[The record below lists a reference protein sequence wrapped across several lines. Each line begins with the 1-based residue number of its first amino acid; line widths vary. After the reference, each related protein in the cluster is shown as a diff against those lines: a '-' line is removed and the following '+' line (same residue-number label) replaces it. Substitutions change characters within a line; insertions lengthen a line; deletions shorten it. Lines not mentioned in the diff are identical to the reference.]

1 MKQFVNIIIAFA
13 FLFNQISL
21 HNQTNQNREPLSNIT
36 PTSTPTIT
44 PIAEQ
49 PAATT
54 SYFDAYPAPTGPTE
68 TPTPEPT
75 VPPTLA
81 PTVAAP
87 PDTAFIVVPEVKS
100 LQLEL
105 SAEPALYTPGKSI
118 QLDWAIDDASQLPSI
133 EKASLVLHLP
143 EGVAPHDKTLDSAIT
158 EEKTMVLPLA
168 ETDHALLWDI
178 SPDITVPFTI
188 AVDLVLD
195 GAVIDSNAVLFDQA
209 ISTVARGNSSVIDLP
224 SGAVSLNIPD
234 GSMDE
239 ALAFGIRKP
248 SPNKLPPVSL
258 TGKPVEIIA
267 VATES
272 GKNVTQFL
280 QPIELTIRYDK
291 ELIVGGSEADL
302 HLYYYNETDSQW
314 HPLETTV
321 DTANQVLTA
330 KTDHLTVF
338 DYQASS
344 WQGYIPP
351 TVDAF
356 QVSEFTGAGTYAIDF
371 PLLPGPA
378 GLKPALNLTY
388 NSQVIDEGSAFTQA
402 SWVGMGWA
410 LDTGAITRNMHETNN
425 ETNDD
430 SFSISVGGIHGLLLP
445 SGINGAITT
454 YSTAD
459 QSYVKVEQDT
469 QANTWKA
476 WAKDGTVYQFGYAA
490 KTSTNSCAENASD
503 LNLTWQWALTTIT
516 DIHGNT
522 LNYSYTPDK
531 KPDPCLNIVAIYP
544 DTIRYANDNYQVK
557 FITELRGDFYSNWT
571 ERPSKTLYSTRRLKE
586 LQLQNKNDAGNWVTV
601 RKYAFTYASDT
612 ETANVI
618 LPNFKWNDNSHT
630 STLIGV
636 QEQSGD
642 GSASLPATSFYYNA
656 DNMHLNKVD
665 NGQGGVVEFAYERV
679 SVFDD
684 ANKTRFK
691 IWLFGDT
698 DCNPYSLN
706 GTSWTAT
713 SISVDCLYTSN
724 PAAGYLYLYGANS
737 MATQSFPQHI
747 VKPGADYR
755 FAISGMSNDPVMG
768 TGTHWGFKNESSG
781 DLIKLET
788 PPDSQIILNPGPEWT
803 PKEGTL
809 TMPATFDPGKT
820 VLWLANSGSKIQNLQ
835 VSQYVTRYRVT
846 SRTVTDAITG
856 KTAIYP
862 YSYDNFAY
870 NHAAAGENLYTKV
883 MGEFRGHSLAQVTD
897 PAGLTTMTWFH
908 QGNDLKGSPYRA
920 LNLKQTYGIDGF
932 VSIQANA
939 WTSSPANSSIVD
951 YLYGSDF
958 DTSVNTKNDSANWN
972 VTFSRSSANLTDGM
986 AAIAHVRL
994 SEVNSQGQV
1003 GLVSA
1008 SGRFFGVLLTPQGG
1022 IQQCVDGCSG
1032 AQIGNTLVSPADFQP
1047 GAWYVVILQV
1057 DDDDELR
1064 VRIWPLDRPELYS
1077 EAAAG
1082 GFSSESWRFIQM
1094 AYNGKLWLDAYSEGF
1109 LYSEIDTAYAVDMQ
1123 AQMVSGNDAVNNRW
1137 PYSMVGG
1144 QPQAFTDLYI
1154 RWARPVQTSTRTYG
1168 GDASQ
1173 NQGDSRWIGTRQ
1185 TFDYAPK
1192 EQFGNLI
1199 HTTDYR
1205 WGGSN
1210 WAADH
1215 ARGVA
1220 YFPRDDG
1227 TRYLVSLPARVI
1239 EVACNPDCDFSG
1251 ANGLLAETLY
1261 LYDTNSVYNAPPNG
1275 AGRLA
1280 KQRTLVD
1287 ELLGQKRY
1295 SETAYSYADSY
1306 GNITGVTTYT
1316 GFATENSSSA
1326 GVGRTTERIYD
1337 DKYHAYLATETNAL
1351 HQTTTTG
1358 YDFNLGLPT
1367 RLTDANGALQGAA
1380 YDAFARLTAVCAPGD
1395 WDGIT
1400 CDPDS
1405 SPTLSI
1411 RYTNYNGQANPKQPF
1426 NVLLQQKLDDTRTM
1440 QSQRYYSGWGE
1451 LLQSQVLGVLLAEG
1465 TRNTV
1470 VDYQYD
1476 ALSRLVRQ
1484 TQPYAYAGSAAFQAQ
1499 PLTAAQGTATT
1510 TYDILSRVI
1519 RITQADGSAQASA
1532 YTLAY
1537 DLELGWGLQTALTD
1551 ARGQTTLRLQDAW
1564 GRQVRVTPPA
1574 GPGVKYAY
1582 DALGRLT
1589 DAYYGS
1595 AHTGLTYNYAGQK
1608 ISMADA
1614 DMGSW
1619 SYAYDA
1625 PGNLQ
1630 TQTDA
1635 RHQRT
1640 CLYYDELNRLTG
1652 KNYQSDAAPCPGGV
1666 TSGFTV
1672 SYNYD
1677 DPVAGAGIGRRTGM
1691 SDPGGGAAWVYDLR
1705 GRVEQE
1711 VVSISGVGEYVTTWT
1726 YNSADLVTGMVY
1738 PNGEV
1743 VTTDYTPQGTVST
1756 VNSSLWD
1763 SYVVQTG
1770 YDAAGRMLERR
1781 LGNDGKTAYTYY
1793 PWTAQGGRLQNVSS
1807 SKLSAPLTPWQDLD
1821 YTYDA
1826 NGNLGSITDAVSPET
1841 LAFGYD
1847 AINRL
1852 TGVSGAYAQSYS
1864 YDPLTGNLASKA
1876 GQALAYGDPNHKH
1889 AATGMGGN
1897 AYSYDANG
1905 NMTSRTVGGV
1915 SYALGYDAENRLV
1928 SISGGGLSASYGY
1941 NGDGQR
1947 VKAEVTVGGV
1957 TETTAYVGDYFEV
1970 SVGAPRQVTVPT
1982 PPDCGGVVQCVF
1994 LPVIITAMAPIPAG
2008 HAWTSTY
2015 FAGGSRIAQ
2024 RVQSNQEGVES
2035 GLYYFLTDHLGSTS
2049 VTLDASGNKVAEMR
2063 YSAWGETRFSSGET
2077 PTQRRYTGQL
2087 AAEVGLYFYN
2097 ARYYDPQLGRFI
2109 SADTVVPEAVQ
2120 GVQAWDRYAYTNNNP
2135 VRYTDPTGHC
2145 VGPLLAVCIAVG
2157 TFIADNA
2164 AIITSITVLGAVTS
2178 FIGPSNPDP
2187 VLINNPVASQ
2197 QALEN
2202 SALQAG
2208 MWLTGGQAAL
2218 EFGYMMRGPSLA
2230 NNSADDT
2237 LSDNIT
2243 VGRWMSQAE
2252 YSKMENTK
2260 MVQEGAGGT
2269 TYILYPASPNSYAKQ
2284 AAPGSVYAEFDVP
2297 ASSVQMTSSQLGWGR
2312 INGPN
2317 SLMAKMNEKLGLPTP
2332 QLPGVHNLRI
2342 ITSKPQ

>member
-1 MKQFVNIIIAFA
+1 MKDIANLFLAIIFLINNFA
-13 FLFNQISL
+13 VSSQIIRDMPPQRPAAQGAETATPTPGASFDW
-21 HNQTNQNREPLSNIT
+21 NAYPPPVGGT
-36 PTSTPTIT
+36 PTSTAEIT
-44 PIAEQ
+44 P
-49 PAATT
+49 
-54 SYFDAYPAPTGPTE
+54 SPTLE
-68 TPTPEPT
+68 ATPTAEPT
-75 VPPTLA
+75 PLPSPIPT
-81 PTVAAP
+81 
-87 PDTAFIVVPEVKS
+87 DTAPIVVSEVKS

-105 SAEPALYTPGKSI
+105 SAEPALYIPGKLI
-118 QLDWAIDDASQLPSI
+118 QLDWAIDGASQLPSF

-158 EEKTMVLPLA
+158 AEKTMVLPLA

-178 SPDITVPFTI
+178 SPDIAIPFTI

-239 ALAFGIRKP
+239 ALAFGIRNP

-302 HLYYYNETDSQW
+302 QLYYYNETDSQW

-356 QVSEFTGAGTYAIDF
+356 QVSEFTGAGTYAMDF
-371 PLLPGPA
+371 PWLPGPA
-378 GLKPALNLTY
+378 ALKPVLNLTY

-459 QSYVKVEQDT
+459 QLYVKVEQDA

-503 LNLTWQWALTTIT
+503 LNLTWQWALTTVT

-557 FITELRGDFYSNWT
+557 FITELRGDYYENWT
-571 ERPSKTLYSTRRLKE
+571 DRTSKTLHSTRRLKE
-586 LQLQNKNDAGNWVTV
+586 LLLQNKDDAGNWVTV
-601 RKYAFTYASDT
+601 RKYVFSYASDS
-612 ETANVI
+612 EMANVI

-698 DCNPYSLN
+698 DCNPYHAN
-706 GTSWTAT
+706 PDTTWKAKQD
-713 SISVDCLYTSN
+713 SVGCLTTQN
-724 PAAGYLYLYGANS
+724 PAAGYLYLSGAS
-737 MATQSFPQHI
+737 PIATQSFPQHI

-755 FAISGMSNDPVMG
+755 FAISGMSNDPDMG
-768 TGTHWGFKNESSG
+768 TGTHWGFKNESTG
-781 DLIKLET
+781 DLIRLGT
-788 PPDSQIILNPGPEWT
+788 PPDSQIILNHSPEWT
-803 PKEGTL
+803 QSEGTL

-820 VLWLANSGSKIQNLQ
+820 VLWLANSGSKIQYLQ
-835 VSQYVTRYRVT
+835 VSLYVTRYRVT
-846 SRTVTDAITG
+846 SRTLIDGVTGRTDT
-856 KTAIYP
+856 YP
-862 YSYDNFAY
+862 YFYDNFAY
-870 NHAAAGENLYTKV
+870 NNAAVSQQATSTGPLYTKV
-883 MGEFRGHSLAQVTD
+883 MGEFRGHSLAQVTN
-897 PAGLTTMTWFH
+897 PAELTTMTWFH
-908 QGNDLKGSPYRA
+908 QGDDLKGSLYRT
-920 LNLKQTYGIDGF
+920 LTLKQTYGIDGF
-932 VSIQANA
+932 ASIQANA

-951 YLYGSDF
+951 YLYGTDF
-958 DTSVNTKNDSANWN
+958 DTSINTQNDSANWN
-972 VTFSRSSANLTDGM
+972 VTFSRSSANLSDGM

-994 SEVNSQGQV
+994 SEENSQGQV

-1008 SGRFFGVLLTPQGG
+1008 SGRFFGVLLTSQGG

-1032 AQIGNTLVSPADFQP
+1032 AQIGSTLVSPADFQKET
-1047 GAWYVVILQV
+1047 WYVVILQV
-1057 DDDDELR
+1057 DDDDGLR
-1064 VRIWPLDRPELYS
+1064 VRTWPLDRPELYS

-1082 GFSSESWRFIQM
+1082 GFAPESWRFIQKT
-1094 AYNGKLWLDAYSEGF
+1094 YSGQLWLDAYLEGI
-1109 LYSEIDTAYAVDMQ
+1109 LYSETDTTFAVDIQ
-1123 AQMVSGNDAVNNRW
+1123 AQMVSGNDAVINRW

-1168 GDASQ
+1168 VDASQ
-1173 NQGDSRWIGTRQ
+1173 NQGDSRWMGTRQ

-1205 WGGSN
+1205 WDGSN

-1316 GFATENSSSA
+1316 GFATENSSPA

-1337 DKYHAYLATETNAL
+1337 DKYHAYMVTETNAL
-1351 HQTTTTG
+1351 DQVTTTG

-1367 RLTDANGALQGAA
+1367 RVTDANGALQGAA

-1395 WDGIT
+1395 WDGVT

-1405 SPTLSI
+1405 GPTLSI

-1426 NVLLQQKLDDTRTM
+1426 NILLQQKLDDTRTM

-1476 ALSRLVRQ
+1476 ALGRLVRQ
-1484 TQPYAYAGSAAFQAQ
+1484 TQPYAYAGGAAFQAQ
-1499 PLTAAQGTATT
+1499 SFTAAQGTATT

-1519 RITQADGSAQASA
+1519 RITQADGSDQASA

-1537 DLELGWGLQTALTD
+1537 DPELGWGLQTALTD
-1551 ARGQTTLRLQDAW
+1551 ARDQTTLRLQDAW

-1582 DALGRLT
+1582 DALSRLT

-1608 ISMADA
+1608 VSMADA

-1619 SYAYDA
+1619 SYTYDA
-1625 PGNLQ
+1625 PGNLK

-1635 RHQRT
+1635 RGCVT
-1640 CLYYDELNRLTG
+1640 TLDYDELNRLTG
-1652 KNYQSDAAPCPGGV
+1652 KTYNGLGSCGATSPV
-1666 TSGFTV
+1666 TYT
-1672 SYNYD
+1672 YD
-1677 DPVAGAGIGRRTGM
+1677 FGANGIGRRTGM
-1691 SDPGGGAAWVYDLR
+1691 SDPGGGTAWVYDLR

-1711 VVSISGVGEYVTTWT
+1711 VVTISGVGEYVTTWT
-1726 YNSADLVTGMVY
+1726 YNSADLVTGMTY
-1738 PNGEV
+1738 PGGEV
-1743 VTTDYTPQGTVST
+1743 VATGYTPQGTVST

-1763 SYVVQTG
+1763 SYVIQTG
-1770 YDAAGRMLERR
+1770 YDAVERVLERS

-1807 SKLSAPLTPWQDLD
+1807 SKLSAPLTTWQDLD

-1826 NGNLGSITDAVSPET
+1826 NGNLDSITDAISPET
-1841 LAFGYD
+1841 LAFSYD
-1847 AINRL
+1847 TLNRL

-1864 YDPLTGNLASKA
+1864 YDSLTGNLASKA
-1876 GQALAYGDPNHKH
+1876 GQTLAYGDPNHKH
-1889 AATGMGGN
+1889 AATGIGGN

-1905 NMTSRTVGGV
+1905 NMTSRTVDGV
-1915 SYALGYDAENRLV
+1915 NYALGYDAENRLV
-1928 SISGGGLSASYGY
+1928 SINGGGLSATYSY
-1941 NGDGQR
+1941 NSDGER
-1947 VKAEVTVGGV
+1947 VKAAVTVGGIA
-1957 TETTAYVGDYFEV
+1957 ETTAYVGDYFEV
-1970 SVGAPRQVTVPT
+1970 SVGAARQVTVPP

-1994 LPVIITAMAPIPAG
+1994 LPVIITAMPPIPAG

-2063 YSAWGETRFSSGET
+2063 YSAWGETRFTSGET

-2087 AAEVGLYFYN
+2087 AAEAGLYFYN
-2097 ARYYDPQLGRFI
+2097 ARFYDSMLGRFL
-2109 SADTVVPEAVQ
+2109 SADSLVP
-2120 GVQAWDRYAYTNNNP
+2120 GPYNPLDWDRYSYVRNNP
-2135 VRYTDPTGHC
+2135 VNYTDPTGHM
-2145 VGPLLAVCIAVG
+2145 VSDPIDGAWWDEYTPVYILEHVQDDSEQDQMLVAYMYNHPDYNSGTDQQIIDAEYDPTAMTAILAIERFKAEVMRSQHNDQSVVDLWVTYAAPAV
-2157 TFIADNA
+2157 A
-2164 AIITSITVLGAVTS
+2164 AGIVLG
-2178 FIGPSNPDP
+2178 
-2187 VLINNPVASQ
+2187 
-2197 QALEN
+2197 
-2202 SALQAG
+2202 
-2208 MWLTGGQAAL
+2208 GQ
-2218 EFGYMMRGPSLA
+2218 EA
-2230 NNSADDT
+2230 NNNGTLDDFV
-2237 LSDNIT
+2237 LK
-2243 VGRWMSQAE
+2243 GRQAVDAAGNLG
-2252 YSKMENTK
+2252 YTRRIAPQRTPFNSHGQPVFYNPKTK
-2260 MVQEGAGGT
+2260 
-2269 TYILYPASPNSYAKQ
+2269 TYITPDVDAHKGGVWKMFDRKGERIGTYDANLNLIAK
-2284 AAPGSVYAEFDVP
+2284 
-2297 ASSVQMTSSQLGWGR
+2297 
-2312 INGPN
+2312 
-2317 SLMAKMNEKLGLPTP
+2317 
-2332 QLPGVHNLRI
+2332 
-2342 ITSKPQ
+2342 